1 MRPNNP
7 IRQNE
12 PYQFVPF
19 TSIHVVLSCKIFF
32 QQRLALTF
40 GADRLAEINASPQ
53 PFLLPLLDYSHTFD
67 VYIFILL

>member
-1 MRPNNP
+1 MRPNNL
-7 IRQNE
+7 IHQNE

-53 PFLLPLLDYSHTFD
+53 PFLLPLLDYNLTFD

>member
-12 PYQFVPF
+12 PYQFFPF

-40 GADRLAEINASPQ
+40 GADHLAEINASPQ
-53 PFLLPLLDYSHTFD
+53 PFLLPLLDYNLTFD